1 MTIRLKLL
9 LAFSAIVLLAA
20 GVAVYGLVLISS
32 TSTMV
37 VRLYDGPMM
46 AVNYARS
53 AQLDFA
59 EARRVIEK
67 AIMLRE
73 APNAAEFAA
82 IDGSIKKFLSDLVVV
97 KERTAAAAGLNES
110 VDKIKSL
117 VDAWYKEGMSY
128 LKPPAGGVTQLP
140 LASDVIARGNVIR
153 DALDTV
159 VENASAYGFNFRSD
173 AEATAA
179 HSKTNLLLMAAAALV
194 VGLGLAI
201 AMAASFSRPIR
212 YAMSISEEIAN
223 GNFSA
228 LISTTRRDE
237 LGRLLVSLDKTRA
250 SLDEMEKNKERER
263 AEQLAMLRAEVE
275 DERKRTI
282 DTQNHAADEQA
293 RRAEE
298 LAQVIGLLGNGLAKL
313 AQGDLTVRMS
323 EQVTEAYR
331 KLQEDFNSTVDRL
344 ADTISEI
351 VGATTD
357 VSNAA
362 AEISASTTDLSQRT
376 EEQAAGLAE
385 TNASL
390 QQISTTVKQNAEHA
404 QRANEHA
411 ASMQKI
417 ADDSSTVVDSA
428 VSAMAKI
435 EDSSKEIAEIIGVI
449 DEIARQTNLLALN
462 AAVEAARAG
471 EAGRGFA
478 VVASE
483 VRSLAQRSAQA
494 AKDIKNLI
502 GNSTGQVKN
511 GVELVNK
518 TGAALQEIVASI
530 HSVSKIVADIATT
543 TGQQA
548 EGIDQV
554 TRALA
559 QVDEVT
565 QQNSALVEENAAT
578 AKALEQQSVDMADRV
593 AFFKV
598 RAEELAQDFSQPRAE
613 KAAVHRAA

>member
-20 GVAVYGLVLISS
+20 SVAVYGLLLISS
-32 TSTMV
+32 TSAMV

-46 AVNYARS
+46 AVNYARA
-53 AQLDFA
+53 AQLEFA
-59 EARRVIEK
+59 EARRIIEK
-67 AIMLRE
+67 AIVLRE
-73 APNAAEFAA
+73 APGTAELAA
-82 IDGSIKKFLSDLVVV
+82 IDVSIKKFSADMAIVQ
-97 KERTAAAAGLNES
+97 ERIATATGFNEGL
-110 VDKIKSL
+110 DKIKPL

-140 LASDVIARGNVIR
+140 LASDVIAKGNVIR
-153 DALDTV
+153 DALDAV

-173 AEATAA
+173 AETTAV
-179 HSKTNLLLMAAAALV
+179 HSKTNLLLMAAAVMV

-223 GNFSA
+223 GNFTA
-228 LISTTRRDE
+228 VVSTTRRDE
-237 LGRLLVSLDKTRA
+237 LGRLIVSLDKTRA
-250 SLDEMEKNKERER
+250 SLDAMEKNKERER

-282 DTQNHAADEQA
+282 DTQNNAAEEQA

-298 LAQVIGLLGNGLAKL
+298 LARVIGLLGDGLSKL
-313 AQGDLTVRMS
+313 AHGDLTARMS
-323 EQVTEAYR
+323 EEVTGTYR
-331 KLQEDFNSTVDRL
+331 KLQEDFNATVDRL
-344 ADTISEI
+344 AQTMSEI
-351 VGATTD
+351 VGSTAE

-376 EEQAAGLAE
+376 EEQAAGLAQ

-404 QRANEHA
+404 QRANDHA
-411 ASMQKI
+411 SSMQKI

-435 EDSSKEIAEIIGVI
+435 EESSNEIADIIGVI

-478 VVASE
+478 VVAAE

-518 TGAALQEIVASI
+518 AGAALQQIIESI
-530 HSVSKIVADIATT
+530 HSVSKIVADIAAT
-543 TGQQA
+543 TGEQA
-548 EGIDQV
+548 QGIDQV

-578 AKALEQQSVDMADRV
+578 AKALEQQSVDMAERV
-593 AFFKV
+593 AFFKLG
-598 RAEELAQDFSQPRAE
+598 AEEPAQDLPQQRPA
-613 KAAVHRAA
+613 KAVVHRAA